1 MVRFAGKITMK
12 KKITKQHNQKRVIS
26 IVLIGI
32 LVATL
37 LWVLLF
43 GLTQEENTMNEENK
57 NVVTIKTS
65 KGDILVELFPDIAP
79 QTVANFQ
86 AYVAEGFYNNTIFH
100 RVIDGFMIQGGGF
113 TPDGVQ
119 KRTNDPIQLEAS
131 ESNVRGTI
139 AMARTNDPNSAT
151 SQFFI
156 NHADN
161 LFLNPAPGNPGYAV
175 FGKVIK
181 GMDVVDEIAQVQTK
195 TSPMPDWPVTDVIIL
210 GAEFGG
216 ESNV

>member
-1 MVRFAGKITMK
+1 MK
-12 KKITKQHNQKRVIS
+12 KKITKQQHNRTTIIS
-26 IVLIGI
+26 IAFAGIIIAALLWI
-32 LVATL
+32 LV
-37 LWVLLF
+37 
-43 GLTQEENTMNEENK
+43 LTPIQEENTMNEENK
-57 NVVTIKTS
+57 NVATITTS
-65 KGDILVELFPDIAP
+65 KGDIVVELFPDIAP

-119 KRTNDPIQLEAS
+119 KRTNNPIQLEAS

-181 GMDVVDEIAQVQTK
+181 GMDVVDEIAQVQRK
-195 TSPMPDWPVTDVIIL
+195 TSPMPDWPVTDVVIL
-210 GAEFGG
+210 GVRFGG